1 MPRAAKTSSGAG
13 RKTLSPMRPMNPIT
27 PQDLITVGL
36 LALAVGIALGYV
48 AAEFT
53 AHLRAHLRA
62 RKMRAL
68 LERSTIF
75 KFRA

>member
-1 MPRAAKTSSGAG
+1 
-13 RKTLSPMRPMNPIT
+13 MNPIT